1 MPLKFHNLLILGLLA
16 LSFTIQAQNPSQDAA
31 FRKACLKQVTA
42 LKPSYQDQT
51 AQGIPYSLFIIKEA
65 KDWIIIVADTG
76 SYYSF
81 RKTPEVDTLVPN
93 SIFFDSGLCK
103 LFQPKVLIIKEK
115 FTQVGELVIPH
126 YYTIDRKS
134 RRMYQAVDAIETGN
148 KMKNFIQRA
157 VTGVGQLFSFKPKA
171 PKLDVLKP
179 LQDAQKSLDQAKN
192 TIKTLDEENKK
203 LKAEKAKR
211 DSLDALKFKQ
221 DSIAKVKQDSIAKV
235 NTNSVKKDSTQK
247 SNSKIDPKNSNTNSN
262 KNPQKIDN
270 KVVIKNDSNTNP
282 NNTTKNVNPNKITR
296 KTDNQ
301 VVKKNSNTPP
311 PFSARLDT
319 AGLSEDK
326 KQVAIISYEIDKVIY
341 EINLRKDILE
351 LQKKKSELEDKK
363 KELQSGAQAT
373 TKSEFVLDVKQR
385 EDDILRILESIERLL
400 QQTYTTNNSEISAKR
415 AQLMDRQNYLR
426 NELAELRKNGSNF

>member
-16 LSFTIQAQNPSQDAA
+16 LSLTSWAQNPNQDAA

-51 AQGIPYSLFIIKEA
+51 AQGVPYALFILKEA

-93 SIFFDSGLCK
+93 SPFFDSGLCK

-115 FTQVGELVIPH
+115 FTQVGELIIPH

-134 RRMYQAVDAIETGN
+134 RRMYQAMDAIETGN

-179 LQDAQKSLDQAKN
+179 LQDAQQGLKQAQN
-192 TIKTLDEENKK
+192 TIETLKQENEK

-211 DSLDALKFKQ
+211 DSLELAKAKQDSTLKAVAKQ
-221 DSIAKVKQDSIAKV
+221 DSI
-235 NTNSVKKDSTQK
+235 KKATPKTDSTK
-247 SNSKIDPKNSNTNSN
+247 ANSKSPQKADNQVIKKNNPNTNSN
-262 KNPQKIDN
+262 
-270 KVVIKNDSNTNP
+270 SNA
-282 NNTTKNVNPNKITR
+282 TTKNINPNKISQ

-301 VVKKNSNTPP
+301 VVKKKVDTPP
-311 PFSARLDT
+311 PFTARLDT
-319 AGLSEDK
+319 AGLSNDK
-326 KQVAIISYEIDKVIY
+326 KEIALISYDIDKVIY
-341 EINLRKDILE
+341 EINLRKDISQLQKQKLE
-351 LQKKKSELEDKK
+351 LEEKKKD
-363 KELQSGAQAT
+363 LQSGSQAT
-373 TKSEFVLDVKQR
+373 AKSEAVLDVKQR
-385 EDDILRILESIERLL
+385 EEDILRILENIERLL
-400 QQTYTTNNSEISAKR
+400 MQTQITKNSEISVKR
-415 AQLMDRQNYLR
+415 AQLLDRQTYLR
-426 NELAELRKNGSNF
+426 NELAELRKNNSNF